1 LGVIDLH
8 NHVVPGVDDGARDVP
23 EAVAALRRLADAGAA
38 AVLATPHFQGSLT
51 HNPAGQAERLAELDR
66 GWERLLEAPDLP
78 PVELFRGVE
87 VLLDVPEPR
96 LDDERVRIAGGAF
109 VLVEF
114 PYMTVPPGSTRP
126 LETMRGHG
134 WIPVLAH
141 PERYHGAGSTP
152 EGIVEWARRW
162 RNAGAYL
169 QVNGPA
175 LLDRYGADARRRA
188 LALLEAGVVD
198 YMGSDYH
205 ARGKSPI
212 TEYMAVLRDGGHDT
226 ALTLLTETNPGRLLD
241 GLPPLPVPPVRF
253 ARSLLDRLLR
263 R

>member
-1 LGVIDLH
+1 VGVIDMH
-8 NHVVPGVDDGARDVP
+8 NHVIPGVDDGARDVP
-23 EAVAALRRLADAGAA
+23 EAVAALQRLADAGAT
-38 AVLATPHFQGSLT
+38 AVLTTPHFQGSLT
-51 HNPAGQAERLAELDR
+51 HHPASQAERLAELDR
-66 GWERLLEAPDLP
+66 GWELLLEAPDRP
-78 PVELFRGVE
+78 PLDLFRGVE

-96 LDDERVRIAGGAF
+96 LDDERVRIAGGPF

-126 LETMRGHG
+126 LETLRADG
-134 WIPVLAH
+134 WVPVLAH

-152 EGIVEWARRW
+152 AHMVDAARRW

-175 LLDRYGADARRRA
+175 LLGRYGPEARRRA
-188 LALLEAGVVD
+188 VALLEAGVVD

-205 ARGKSPI
+205 ARGEPRI
-212 TEYMAVLRDGGHDT
+212 MEYMAVLREGGHDG

>member
-1 LGVIDLH
+1 MIDLH

-23 EAVAALRRLADAGAA
+23 EAVAALQRLADAGAR
-38 AVLATPHFQGSLT
+38 AVLTTPHFQGSLT
-51 HNPAGQAERLAELDR
+51 LQPAAQAERLAELDH
-66 GWERLLEAPDLP
+66 GWERLLEAPDRP
-78 PVELFRGVE
+78 PMDLFRGVE
-87 VLLDVPEPR
+87 VLLDVPAPR
-96 LDDERVRIAGGAF
+96 LDDERVRIAGGPFA
-109 VLVEF
+109 LVEF

-126 LETMRGHG
+126 LETLRGDG
-134 WIPVLAH
+134 WVPILAH
-141 PERYHGAGSTP
+141 PERYNGAGSTP
-152 EGIVEWARRW
+152 AQMVDWARRW

-169 QVNGPA
+169 QINGPA
-175 LLDRYGADARRRA
+175 LLGRYGAEARRRA

-205 ARGKSPI
+205 ARGEPRI
-212 TEYMAVLRDGGHDT
+212 QEYMAVMREGGHDG
-226 ALTLLTETNPGRLLD
+226 ALTVLTETNPGRLLD